1 MLVFILTFRV
11 DRYVPINSSAIESVA
26 LDVSKFPLG
35 NVTCYNLEGVDPR
48 GQPFS
53 TRVSVPAGR
62 VQPLWLGVTV
72 PVELAAGAVL
82 SGTIVFS
89 DAGNARAPATTVTVA
104 LTVSEEPPE
113 PGVGDDDPLLYT
125 RLRWLNSNL
134 GIDHEVV
141 APYQPITV
149 QGGASGS
156 ACPSSDSAAD
166 PTPVTVSILNR
177 NIALACDGLPVAIDV
192 TSPASSHGVLP
203 ERHYALLRDGGVR
216 LELHTLSSASPVVF
230 TAAARPTVRVDGPG
244 TVVWWSVSSAKV
256 NASTVTLNVSMTL
269 SLEGY
274 VDAVVTLSASPTPVN
289 VSDIRLIIPV
299 GTLHGLTRM
308 GMNNEALPLATGGPI
323 AWRWSAPTHMSSS
336 VWVRACAT
344 SIFCAPSV

>member
-1 MLVFILTFRV
+1 M

-26 LDVSKFPLG
+26 LDVSKFPLD

-48 GQPFS
+48 GQSFS
-53 TRVSVPAGR
+53 TRVSVPTGH

-89 DAGNARAPATTVTVA
+89 DAGNAKAPTTTVTVA
-104 LTVSEEPPE
+104 LTVSEDPPE

-141 APYQPITV
+141 APYEPITV

-156 ACPSSDSAAD
+156 ACPSRDSAAD
-166 PTPVTVSILNR
+166 PTPITLSILNR
-177 NIALACDGLPVAIDV
+177 NIVLGCNGLPVAIDV
-192 TSPASSHGVLP
+192 SSPASAHGVLP

-216 LELHTLSSASPVVF
+216 LELYTSSSGSPVEL
-230 TAAARPTVRVDGPG
+230 TASARPTVRVDGPG
-244 TVVWWSVSSAKV
+244 TVLWWSASSGKV
-256 NASTVTLNVSMTL
+256 DASTVTVNVSMTL

-274 VDAVVTLSASPTPVN
+274 VDAMITLSASPTPVN
-289 VSDIRLIIPV
+289 VSDVRLVIPV
-299 GTLHGLTRM
+299 GALHGLTRM
-308 GMNNEALPLATGGPI
+308 GMNHEALPLATGGPI
-323 AWRWSAPTHMSSS
+323 AWRWSAPAHMSSS
-336 VWVRACAT
+336 VWVRASTHLDILCA
-344 SIFCAPSV
+344 SV